1 MSLFRSD
8 LFRLVKEK
16 SLYILA
22 AIVALF
28 ALLKCLTIDMMVGE
42 DGTYLLGDA
51 ILQSIGL
58 DILGTIV
65 AIGISFYNGKE
76 FANKTIRNKICCG
89 ESRYKIFFVKLIIN
103 WMLAVL
109 FFIISVATTA
119 IAGGILFD
127 NTLGEEFW
135 EKTFCQLALLIGFS
149 SIITC
154 VVNVTKSMKASL
166 ILSVALFVFL
176 NAFSYMLPQMG
187 DDQVVKIACQSI
199 YMVVSTML
207 MSSTEG
213 VYEITKREFVNG
225 EMISTVITYDNM
237 YLNCI
242 LIGVVYTAVAVAVS
256 LIVIRKQDYK

>member
-1 MSLFRSD
+1 MSLFKSD
-8 LFRLVKEK
+8 LFRLFKEK
-16 SLYILA
+16 SVYILA

-28 ALLKCLTIDMMVGE
+28 SLLKCLTINMMLGE

-65 AIGISFYNGKE
+65 AVGISFFNGKE

-89 ESRYKIFFVKLIIN
+89 ESRYKIFIVKLIIN
-103 WMLAVL
+103 WMLAIA
-109 FFIISVATTA
+109 FFLISFVTAA
-119 IAGGILFD
+119 IAGGFLFE

-135 EKTFCQLALLIGFS
+135 EKAFCQLALLIGFS
-149 SIITC
+149 SLITC
-154 VVNVTKSMKASL
+154 VVNVTKSMKVSL

-187 DDQVVKIACQSI
+187 DNELVKIACQSI

-207 MSSTEG
+207 MSSSGG
-213 VYEITKREFVNG
+213 VYEITKREFVNN
-225 EMISTVITYDNM
+225 EMITTVITYENM

-242 LIGVVYTAVAVAVS
+242 LVGALYTVVALAVS
-256 LIVIRKQDYK
+256 LAVIRKQDYK

>member
-1 MSLFRSD
+1 MSLFKSD
-8 LFRLVKEK
+8 LFRLSKEK

-28 ALLKCLTIDMMVGE
+28 SLLKCLTINMIIGE
-42 DGTYLLGDA
+42 EGTYLLGDA

-76 FANKTIRNKICCG
+76 FSAKTIRNKICCG
-89 ESRYKIFFVKLIIN
+89 ESRYKIFIVKLIIN
-103 WMLAVL
+103 LLIAIAL
-109 FFIISVATTA
+109 FIVSFGTAA

-135 EKTFCQLALLIGFS
+135 EKALCQLALLIGFS
-149 SIITC
+149 SLITC
-154 VVNVTKSMKASL
+154 VVNVTMSMKASL
-166 ILSVALFVFL
+166 ILSVALFIFL

-187 DDQVVKIACQSI
+187 DNPIVKIACQSI

-207 MSSTEG
+207 MSSVEG
-213 VYEITKREFVNG
+213 VYEITKTEFIDH
-225 EMISTVITYDNM
+225 EIIRTVITYDHM

-242 LIGVVYTAVAVAVS
+242 LIGVVYTVVAVAVS
-256 LIVIRKQDYK
+256 LAVIRKQDYK

>member
-1 MSLFRSD
+1 MSLFKSD
-8 LFRLVKEK
+8 LFRLFKEK
-16 SLYILA
+16 SVYILA

-28 ALLKCLTIDMMVGE
+28 SLLKCLTINMMIGE

-65 AIGISFYNGKE
+65 AIGISFFNGKE

-89 ESRYKIFFVKLIIN
+89 ESRYKIFIVKLIIN
-103 WMLAVL
+103 WMLAIAL
-109 FFIISVATTA
+109 FLISFVTAA
-119 IAGGILFD
+119 IAGGILFE

-135 EKTFCQLALLIGFS
+135 EKAFCQLALLIGFS
-149 SIITC
+149 SLITC
-154 VVNVTKSMKASL
+154 VVNVTKSMKVSL

-187 DDQVVKIACQSI
+187 DNELVKIACQSI

-207 MSSTEG
+207 MSSTGG
-213 VYEITKREFVNG
+213 VYEITKREFVNN
-225 EMISTVITYDNM
+225 EMITTVITYENM

-242 LIGVVYTAVAVAVS
+242 LVGALYTVVALAVS
-256 LIVIRKQDYK
+256 LAVIRKQDYK

>member
-1 MSLFRSD
+1 MNLLKSD

-28 ALLKCLTIDMMVGE
+28 ALLKCLTINMMIGE
-42 DGTYLLGDA
+42 DGSYLLGDA

-65 AIGISFYNGKE
+65 AIGISFFNGKE
-76 FANKTIRNKICCG
+76 FASKTIRNKICCG
-89 ESRYKIFFVKLIIN
+89 ESRYKIFIVKLIIN
-103 WMLAVL
+103 LMLAVL
-109 FFIISVATTA
+109 FFLISVATAA

-135 EKTFCQLALLIGFS
+135 EKAFCQLALLIGFAS
-149 SIITC
+149 LITC

-187 DDQVVKIACQSI
+187 DNAIIKLACQSI

-207 MSSTEG
+207 MSSTGG
-213 VYEITKREFVNG
+213 VYEITKREFVNN
-225 EMISTVITYDNM
+225 EMITTVITYDNM
-237 YLNCI
+237 YLNCVM
-242 LIGVVYTAVAVAVS
+242 IGVVYTAIAIVVS